1 MKGVRT
7 HRSLGNRL
15 ALLMVV
21 FCLLF
26 SAFTAGLRTWNIW
39 QQNRVSMDAELQL
52 LEQVYQ
58 STLAKAIWEL
68 DQPAVQAHLD
78 GALRIASV
86 GRIELRLAGHGQE
99 PEVQSRQ
106 RADWVSS
113 SLAPSRQGTLVY
125 SPYPGGREVLGELLI
140 QGNEP
145 QLWRELRDSVAGT
158 LLTQLLLALLLAGL
172 VSLAFKRL
180 VTLHVRRIARHL
192 SRLTAASLAEPLRLQ
207 RPARQDELDLLV
219 SGINT
224 LQGNLA
230 GYLAQQQRHEEE
242 LAAHRDRLADR
253 VRERTAELEALATAQ
268 QTILGLSNQ
277 LIHAPYDQFDQ
288 HCQVCLQ
295 EVAQRLG
302 ARQAV
307 WFKRYPQDATYRLY
321 QGWFGAAEPAAP
333 GLLVLPPRCAQALEA
348 LLEPEVPHIFAT
360 REALLTALGDAAAP
374 LLALGNEALALVQ
387 LPTATDEY
395 GLLLFGRDLAG
406 DWRTDERALIN
417 MTTQLLLHA
426 SHHQTQLR
434 DLLASQEA
442 LRSANARLE
451 QLSLS
456 DPLTGLPNRRCFD
469 ETEHLE
475 FRRAKRAGLPLSLL
489 LCDVDFF
496 KRYNDT
502 YGHAQGDLCLQRV
515 ATALQQVVMRP
526 GDLVARIGGEEFAV
540 LLPATSPSGAAEMAE
555 RLRRAVIAL
564 GIVHAGSEAADHVT
578 LSIGYA
584 ALSEATPDFATLM
597 DQADR
602 ALYRAKSLGRN
613 RSCQLPEE
621 PPL

>member
-1 MKGVRT
+1 MKGV
-7 HRSLGNRL
+7 RSLGNRL

-26 SAFTAGLRTWNIW
+26 SALTAGLRTWNIW

-58 STLAKAIWEL
+58 STLTKAIWEL

-78 GALRIASV
+78 GALRIAAV
-86 GRIELRLAGHGQE
+86 GRIELRLAGHGHE

-106 RADWVSS
+106 RADWVAS
-113 SLAPSRQGTLVY
+113 SLAPSRQGQLIY

-145 QLWRELRDSVAGT
+145 LLWRELRDSVAST
-158 LLTQLLLALLLAGL
+158 LLSQGLLALLLAGL
-172 VSLAFKRL
+172 VSLAFNRL

-192 SRLTAASLAEPLRLQ
+192 SKLSATTLKRPLSLQ

-219 SGINT
+219 SGINA
-224 LQGNLA
+224 LQANLA
-230 GYLAQQQRHEEE
+230 SHLAQQQQHEEE

-268 QTILGLSNQ
+268 QTILRLSNQ
-277 LIHAPYDQFDQ
+277 LIHAPYEQFDR
-288 HCQVCLQ
+288 HCRLCLQ
-295 EVAQRLG
+295 EVAQRLR
-302 ARQAV
+302 ARQAC
-307 WFKRYPQDATYRLY
+307 WFKRHAQDAPYRLY
-321 QGWFGAAEPAAP
+321 QGWAAATAPASLGLTLPAA
-333 GLLVLPPRCAQALEA
+333 CAQVLEA
-348 LLEPEVPHIFAT
+348 VLEPEVPRTFAT
-360 REALLTALGDAAAP
+360 REALLSAFGDAAAP
-374 LLALGNEALALVQ
+374 LLALGNAAVALVH
-387 LPTATDEY
+387 LRIADDEY
-395 GLLLFGRDLAG
+395 GLLLFGCALG
-406 DWRTDERALIN
+406 GEWRTDETALIN

-469 ETEHLE
+469 ETEHVE
-475 FRRAKRAGLPLSLL
+475 FRRAQRAGLPLSLL

-502 YGHAQGDLCLQRV
+502 YGHAQGDLCLQQV
-515 ATALQQVVMRP
+515 AAALREVVVRP

-540 LLPATSPSGAAEMAE
+540 LLPTTDLPGAAAMAE
-555 RLRRAVIAL
+555 RLRQAVTAL
-564 GIVHAGSEAADHVT
+564 GIAHAGSEAADHVT

-584 ALSEATPDFATLM
+584 ALSAATPDFATLR
-597 DQADR
+597 DHADR

-613 RSCQLPEE
+613 RSCPLPEE
-621 PPL
+621 PLP

>member
-1 MKGVRT
+1 MRGV
-7 HRSLGNRL
+7 RSLGNRL

-68 DQPAVQAHLD
+68 DQVSVQAHLD

-106 RADWVSS
+106 RADWVPS
-113 SLAPSRQGTLVY
+113 SLAPSRQGQLIY
-125 SPYPGGREVLGELLI
+125 SPYPGGREMLGELLV

-145 QLWRELRDSVAGT
+145 LLWRELRDSVAST
-158 LLTQLLLALLLAGL
+158 LLSQGVLALLLAGL
-172 VSLAFKRL
+172 VSLAFNRL

-192 SRLTAASLAEPLRLQ
+192 SQLTAATLRQPLSLQ
-207 RPARQDELDLLV
+207 RPPRQDELDLLV
-219 SGINT
+219 SGINA
-224 LQGNLA
+224 LQANLA
-230 GYLAQQQRHEEE
+230 GYLDKQQRHEEE
-242 LAAHRDRLADR
+242 LAAHRDRLAEGI
-253 VRERTAELEALATAQ
+253 RERTAELEALATAQ
-268 QTILGLSNQ
+268 QTILALSNQ
-277 LIHAPYDQFDQ
+277 LIHAPYEQFDR
-288 HCQVCLQ
+288 HSRLCLQ
-295 EVAQRLG
+295 EVAQRLC
-302 ARQAV
+302 ARQAY
-307 WFKRYPQDATYRLY
+307 WFKRHAQDAPYRLY
-321 QGWFGAAEPAAP
+321 QGWSAAAAPATP
-333 GLLVLPPRCAQALEA
+333 GLLLPTACAQVLEA
-348 LLEPEVPHIFAT
+348 VLEPEVPRTFAT
-360 REALLTALGDAAAP
+360 REALLSVFGDAAAP
-374 LLALGNEALALVQ
+374 LLALGNEAMALVH
-387 LPTATDEY
+387 LRIADDDY
-395 GLLLFGRDLAG
+395 GLLLFGCELG
-406 DWRTDERALIN
+406 GEWRTDERALIN

-456 DPLTGLPNRRCFD
+456 DPLTGLANRRCFD
-469 ETEHLE
+469 ETEDLE
-475 FRRAKRAGLPLSLL
+475 FRRAQRAGLPLSLL

-502 YGHAQGDLCLQRV
+502 YGHAQGDLCLQQV
-515 ATALQQVVMRP
+515 ATALQQVVVRP

-540 LLPATSPSGAAEMAE
+540 LLPATDLSGAAAMAE
-555 RLRRAVIAL
+555 RLRQAVTALAIA
-564 GIVHAGSEAADHVT
+564 HAGSEAAGYVT

-584 ALSEATPDFATLM
+584 ALSDATPDFATLM
-597 DQADR
+597 DHADR

-613 RSCQLPEE
+613 RSCPLPEE
-621 PPL
+621 PLP

>member
-1 MKGVRT
+1 MRGSRT

-15 ALLMVV
+15 ALLTVG

-52 LEQVYQ
+52 LQQVYQ

-86 GRIELRLAGHGQE
+86 GRIELRLARSGQE

-106 RADWVSS
+106 RADWVAS

-125 SPYPGGREVLGELLI
+125 SPYPGAREVLGELLI

-145 QLWRELRDSVAGT
+145 QLWRELRDSAAVT
-158 LLTQLLLALLLAGL
+158 LLTQVLLALLLAGL

-207 RPARQDELDLLV
+207 RPAQQDELDLLV
-219 SGINT
+219 SGINA

-230 GYLAQQQRHEEE
+230 EHLAKQQRHEEE
-242 LAAHRDRLADR
+242 IAAHRDRLADR

-268 QTILGLSNQ
+268 QTILALSNQ
-277 LIHAPYDQFDQ
+277 LIHAPYEQFDR
-288 HCQVCLQ
+288 HCRLCLQ
-295 EVAQRLG
+295 EVAQRLR
-302 ARQAV
+302 ARQAF
-307 WFKRYPQDATYRLY
+307 WFKRHAQEATYRLY
-321 QGWFGAAEPAAP
+321 QGWSGEAEPTAS
-333 GLLVLPPRCAQALEA
+333 GLVLPIHCAQALEA
-348 LLEPEVPHIFAT
+348 LLEPEVPLTFAT
-360 REALLTALGDAAAP
+360 RDALLATFGGAVEP
-374 LLALGNEALALVQ
+374 LLALGNEALALVHLQ
-387 LPTATDEY
+387 IADDEY
-395 GLLLFGRDLAG
+395 GLLLFGCELEG
-406 DWRTDERALIN
+406 EWRTDERALIN

-426 SHHQTQLR
+426 SHHQAQLR

-451 QLSLS
+451 ELSLS
-456 DPLTGLPNRRCFD
+456 DPLTGLANRRCFD
-469 ETEHLE
+469 EAEHQE
-475 FRRAKRAGLPLSLL
+475 FRRARRSGLPLSLL

-515 ATALQQVVMRP
+515 ATALQQVLVRP

-540 LLPATSPSGAAEMAE
+540 LLPATDLSGAGTMAE
-555 RLRRAVIAL
+555 RLRQAVTVL
-564 GIVHAGSEAADHVT
+564 GIVHAGSEAAGHVT

-584 ALSEATPDFATLM
+584 ALSDATPDFATLM

-602 ALYRAKSLGRN
+602 ALYQAKRLGRN
-613 RSCQLPEE
+613 RSCRLQEE
-621 PPL
+621 PLL

>member
-1 MKGVRT
+1 MSGVRT

-15 ALLMVV
+15 ALMTVV

-26 SAFTAGLRTWNIW
+26 SAVTAGLRTWNIW
-39 QQNRVSMDAELQL
+39 EQNRLGMEAELQL

-68 DQPAVQAHLD
+68 DKPAVQAHLD
-78 GALRIASV
+78 GALRVASV
-86 GRIELRLAGHGQE
+86 GRIELRLAGHGKE
-99 PEVQSRQ
+99 VEVQARQ
-106 RADWVSS
+106 RDDWVAS
-113 SLAPSRQGTLVY
+113 SLAPSRYCELVY

-145 QLWRELRDSVAGT
+145 LLWNELRDSVAGT
-158 LLTQLLLALLLAGL
+158 LLTQVILALLLAAL
-172 VSLAFKRL
+172 VSLAFNRL

-192 SRLTAASLAEPLRLQ
+192 SRLTAATLAAPLGLQ
-207 RPARQDELDLLV
+207 RPVRHDELDLLV

-230 GYLAQQQRHEEE
+230 GYLAQQHRHEEE

-277 LIHAPYDQFDQ
+277 LINAPCDQFDR

-302 ARQAV
+302 ARQAF
-307 WFKRYPQDATYRLY
+307 WFKRHAQEVAYRLY
-321 QGWFGAAEPAAP
+321 QGWSEVAEPAL
-333 GLLVLPPRCAQALEA
+333 GMLLPTPCGERLET
-348 LLEPEVPHIFAT
+348 LLEPEVPGIFAS
-360 REALLTALGDAAAP
+360 REALVAALGDAAAP
-374 LLALGNEALALVQ
+374 LLALGNEALGLVH
-387 LPTATDEY
+387 LRTADDEY

-426 SHHQTQLR
+426 SHHQAQLR

-451 QLSLS
+451 ELSLS

-469 ETEHLE
+469 ETEHVE
-475 FRRAKRAGLPLSLL
+475 FRRAQRSGQPLSLL
-489 LCDVDFF
+489 VCDVDFF
-496 KRYNDT
+496 KPYNDT
-502 YGHAQGDLCLQRV
+502 YGHAQGDLCLQQV
-515 ATALQQVVMRP
+515 ATAMRQVVVRA

-540 LLPATSPSGAAEMAE
+540 LLPATDLAGAGEMAE
-555 RLRRAVIAL
+555 RLRQAVLAQ
-564 GIVHAGSEAADHVT
+564 GIVHGGSTAAGQVT

-584 ALSEATPDFATLM
+584 ALTADIPDFATLM
-597 DQADR
+597 GTADR
-602 ALYRAKSLGRN
+602 ALYQAKRLGRN
-613 RSCQLPEE
+613 RSCHLQEE
-621 PPL
+621 VSL